1 MKKDAQTIIDS
12 PEFRSLVASKGAIS
26 AILTIVMLG
35 AYFGF
40 ILVLAFNK
48 ALLSAMLSE
57 GLSVGIPVG
66 LFVILLAWG
75 LTGVY
80 VFWANDKYDGAVSQ
94 IRQGLKRSE

>member
-1 MKKDAQTIIDS
+1 MKRDAQAIIDS
-12 PEFRSLVASKGAIS
+12 PEFKHLVATKGTVS

-40 ILVLAFNK
+40 VLVLAFNK
-48 ALLSAMLSE
+48 ALLSTLVAD

-80 VFWANDKYDGAVSQ
+80 VFWANDKYDGRVNA
-94 IRQGLKRSE
+94 IRQALKRSE